1 LHTQISQTMNSKQP
15 STCFRRCYTTKPNG
29 KDVVSSA
36 DPVKRV
42 GQTGVSLARSAS
54 GVSKSKKPNSRAVIS
69 STDPANRA
77 GHPGDPLATAISGDS
92 KSKKSRGKAVTSS
105 TEPIKGAR
113 PHGVSPAIAVSGDP
127 KSKILNGRSVVSSS
141 AEVLFFKDVK
151 YGPQEGELRFR
162 LIHFW
167 EARNALTKV
176 LFGLEMLLIDGQGTV
191 IQGFIPP
198 NRIETYLPHLFAG
211 SVYKLNNFYGS
222 KSKTVYRVVEPDVTI
237 AFSWNS
243 VLSPLENSP
252 VPFPEDRFRFYGYE
266 EFEAACD
273 LRGDVYGSLLS
284 ESIVYHLIDY
294 VGHIKLVNEQTLS
307 DSLVLDEVEI
317 AFSRRILVHVQA
329 HDGPVMKL
337 YIWDKSAVDFCEKF
351 KALGKPPTV
360 ILVTTVN
367 PKRFGATREYLAW
380 FESNTEVAKRVNA
393 EIVTKAETATIGELL
408 SYMKQ
413 EGAKVAWFECTA
425 TIDDV
430 VRDSAWYY
438 IACGGCKTKA
448 IKGPTT
454 PLCKKCGKTEIV
466 GTPEYLTKISVYD
479 NNDHA
484 SFVLLGDAGR
494 ELTEMKASDLVES
507 YFEANENVGDDH
519 VVPVPQS
526 LTDSIGQSR
535 TFIIKVSKHNLDG
548 KTQSLTVT
556 KVLPLEVPALEGDID
571 EGVEEETV
579 DEKDGAADGNVKRIS
594 DGIESGETKHRKLTQ
609 LPYYIQIDQKTKT
622 FNVTD
627 IGPIF
632 PVHNLSPQ
640 NYRNLLRLATT
651 PTYLPDVIGQILI
664 KQKTNPYHPELNI
677 DATIGLRLNRLI
689 LCDKQAADFSILQS
703 RKNRKFKVVII
714 TSIVHKLF
722 QGKLETLP
730 LLPLHFLLFESH
742 PPWLIKVVLPL
753 IDLDD
758 RGSVKSIIR
767 SEKTITS
774 VLEFRSYRSMI
785 VYKEPD
791 CCSQIPF
798 RSSEDI
804 LAVIITRKLLS
815 GIAIFVSEDL

>member
-1 LHTQISQTMNSKQP
+1 MNSNSQAP
-15 STCFRRCYTTKPNG
+15 ISGDVTTTKPNG

-36 DPVKRV
+36 EPVKRV
-42 GQTGVSLARSAS
+42 GQTGVFLARSAS
-54 GVSKSKKPNSRAVIS
+54 GVSKSKKPVGRAVIS
-69 STDPANRA
+69 STDTANRA
-77 GHPGDPLATAISGDS
+77 GHRGDPLATAISGDS
-92 KSKKSRGKAVTSS
+92 KSKKSSGKAVASS
-105 TEPIKGAR
+105 AEPVKGTR
-113 PHGVSPAIAVSGDP
+113 QHGVSPAIAVSGDP

-141 AEVLFFKDVK
+141 AEVLFFRDVK

-176 LFGLEMLLIDGQGTV
+176 LFGLEMILIDGQVYSNVYDFVLVLLFRSNNNIRRFVFCYQQGTV

-198 NRIETYLPHLFAG
+198 NRIETYLPHMFAG
-211 SVYKLNNFYGS
+211 SVYRLNNFYGS
-222 KSKTVYRVVEPDVTI
+222 KSKTVYRVAEPLVTI

-252 VPFPEDRFRFYGYE
+252 IPFPEDRFRFYGYE

-273 LRGDVYGSLLS
+273 LKGDLY
-284 ESIVYHLIDY
+284 DY
-294 VGHIKLVNEQTLS
+294 VGHMKLVNEQTLS
-307 DSLVLDEVEI
+307 DSLVLDEVKI
-317 AFSRRILVHVQA
+317 ASSRRILVHVQT

-337 YIWDKSAVDFCEKF
+337 YIWDKVAVDFCEKF

-367 PKRFGATREYLAW
+367 PKRFGGALTLSSLSSSRVFFDMDVQATREYLAW
-380 FESNTEVAKRVNA
+380 FESNTEVANRVYA

-408 SYMKQ
+408 SYMMQ
-413 EGAKVAWFECTA
+413 EEAKVAWFECTA

-448 IKGPTT
+448 TKGPTT
-454 PLCKKCGKTEIV
+454 LMCKKCGKTEIV

-484 SFVLLGDAGR
+484 SFVLLGDARR
-494 ELTEMKASDLVES
+494 ELTGMKASDLVES

-548 KTQSLTVT
+548 KTQTLTVT

-571 EGVEEETV
+571 EGVEEEPV

-594 DGIESGETKHRKLTQ
+594 DGIESGETKRAK
-609 LPYYIQIDQKTKT
+609 
-622 FNVTD
+622 
-627 IGPIF
+627 
-632 PVHNLSPQ
+632 
-640 NYRNLLRLATT
+640 
-651 PTYLPDVIGQILI
+651 
-664 KQKTNPYHPELNI
+664 
-677 DATIGLRLNRLI
+677 
-689 LCDKQAADFSILQS
+689 CD
-703 RKNRKFKVVII
+703 
-714 TSIVHKLF
+714 
-722 QGKLETLP
+722 
-730 LLPLHFLLFESH
+730 
-742 PPWLIKVVLPL
+742 
-753 IDLDD
+753 
-758 RGSVKSIIR
+758 
-767 SEKTITS
+767 
-774 VLEFRSYRSMI
+774 
-785 VYKEPD
+785 
-791 CCSQIPF
+791 
-798 RSSEDI
+798 
-804 LAVIITRKLLS
+804 
-815 GIAIFVSEDL
+815 